1 MASFYSLSTR
11 NTEQSIRKDDL
22 PPESLSEYY
31 EERKKILFKKLD
43 INDNEDILLNF
54 LKKSQLIVNDKSK
67 KCIKGGFFQSLPS
80 NIFNL
85 SNSLKENIANYCL
98 IFSLYFNAKENLKAL
113 QLFILMCEQ
122 NKSSINYLTTKI
134 IEQLPKISNTNK
146 IAKFYPTI
154 TKTMLQI
161 LSIFIKLS
169 GKFHKPNLEKQYIIL
184 YFKIVHILSST
195 VIRYKQGNN
204 TEISNQLKNE
214 RRYFYASFLFDS
226 SLYLFNRYQPLS
238 TIIDILQH
246 IISDIHLGHSLYAMF
261 YLFLS

>member
-169 GKFHKPNLEKQYIIL
+169 GKFHKSTLENYYITL
-184 YFKIVHILSST
+184 YFKIIHVVSIT
-195 VIRYKQGNN
+195 VIKYIPGNSE
-204 TEISNQLKNE
+204 EINNQLKNE
-214 RRYFYASFLFDS
+214 RRYFYSSCLFDS
-226 SLYLFNRYQPLS
+226 SIYLFNRFQPLS
-238 TIIDILQH
+238 KSIKE
-246 IISDIHLGHSLYAMF
+246 
-261 YLFLS
+261 